1 MNRPALTNTLSAE
14 EFERWYWLKQE
25 LVAFC
30 QQHQISS
37 VGSKPEVSEKISVF
51 LRNAP
56 LPKTRVPSKRGE
68 MPNQLMLT
76 TVIGEGWKCNPL
88 LGAFFR
94 THCGKSFRFNAT
106 VRNFI
111 HTQVGAT
118 LADAVHCYVAS
129 VAPGAPK
136 QPIIAQNE
144 YNRFTREFFAENP
157 GATRAQAL
165 AGWWEKRGKRKT

>member
-1 MNRPALTNTLSAE
+1 MIRPALTNTLSAE
-14 EFERWYWLKQE
+14 AFESWYWLKEE

-30 QQHQISS
+30 QQHQIPSA
-37 VGSKPEVSEKISVF
+37 GSKPEVSEKISAF

-56 LPKTRVPSKRGE
+56 PPKTRVTTKKGE
-68 MPNQLMLT
+68 MPNEFTLT
-76 TVIGEGWKCNPL
+76 TVIGEGWKCNPS

-94 THCGKSFRFNAT
+94 EHCGKGFRFNAA

-118 LADAVHCYVAS
+118 LADAMRCYATS

-136 QPIIAQNE
+136 QPIIPQNE
-144 YNRFTREFFAENP
+144 YNRFTREFFAGNP

-165 AGWWEKRGKRKT
+165 AGWWEKRSRKKT